1 MTPHGGQI
9 AAYASNDVNTANRLQ
24 LLIMLYEGAIRFM
37 SRANEAMK
45 AGNLADK
52 GLYLH
57 KAQAIIDEFKGTLDF
72 SASKDLA
79 TELERLYDFITDRLH
94 AANMRNDRRSLAE
107 AMKITGI
114 LRDAWV
120 ELSEQVGTGT
130 DAHLERAAKAVNEN
144 SVLRISV

>member
-72 SASKDLA
+72 SASKD
-79 TELERLYDFITDRLH
+79 
-94 AANMRNDRRSLAE
+94 
-107 AMKITGI
+107 
-114 LRDAWV
+114 
-120 ELSEQVGTGT
+120 
-130 DAHLERAAKAVNEN
+130 
-144 SVLRISV
+144 